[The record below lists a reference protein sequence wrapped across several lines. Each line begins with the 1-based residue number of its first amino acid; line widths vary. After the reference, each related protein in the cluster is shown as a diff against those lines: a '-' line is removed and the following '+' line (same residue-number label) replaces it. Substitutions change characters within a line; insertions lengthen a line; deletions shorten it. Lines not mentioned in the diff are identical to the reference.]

1 MDLDQLYREYF
12 TSVYRYIFS
21 MCKDSL
27 LAEEITQET
36 FFRAL
41 KNLIHSAEKRVPG
54 CGFVKL
60 LRISISLI
68 SIRIIAS
75 VSLNSMNQITLWMKV
90 LRALS

>member
-41 KNLIHSAEKRVPG
+41 KNLDSFRGEASARVW
-54 CGFVKL
+54 L
-60 LRISISLI
+60 
-68 SIRIIAS
+68 
-75 VSLNSMNQITLWMKV
+75 
-90 LRALS
+90 

>member
-41 KNLIHSAEKRVPG
+41 KKLDSFRGEASARVWL
-54 CGFVKL
+54 CQ
-60 LRISISLI
+60 IYISLI

-75 VSLNSMNQITLWMKV
+75 VSLNSMNQITFWMKV

>member
-36 FFRAL
+36 FFRRL
-41 KNLIHSAEKRVPG
+41 KILIRSAEKRVLG
-54 CGFVKL
+54 CGFAKL
-60 LRISISLI
+60 LRIYISLI